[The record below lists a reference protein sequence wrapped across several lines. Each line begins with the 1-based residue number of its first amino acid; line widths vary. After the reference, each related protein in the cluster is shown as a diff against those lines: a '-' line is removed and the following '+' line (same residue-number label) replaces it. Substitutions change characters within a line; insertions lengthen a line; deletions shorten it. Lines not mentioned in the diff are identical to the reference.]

1 MTHAVPRSL
10 FLAAL
15 LGLGAVIA
23 APQAARADAP
33 LEHAKHNYDTYCVQ
47 CHGVNR
53 NGKGINSRDMS
64 VQPRDHTDAKGMAD
78 IPNDEIFRAIK
89 EGGLAVNKSVLMPA
103 WGDVLSDDEVKEM
116 VAYLRQVCKCG
127 STN

>member
-1 MTHAVPRSL
+1 MKHAASRSL
-10 FLAAL
+10 LLSAL
-15 LGLGAVIA
+15 LSLGVWLAIPRA
-23 APQAARADAP
+23 ASADDALPQAKR
-33 LEHAKHNYDTYCVQ
+33 NYDTYCVQ

-53 NGKGINSRDMS
+53 NGNGVNSRDMS

-103 WGDVLSDDEVKEM
+103 WGNVLPDDEVKEL